1 MRSMFLRA
9 LLLIAMLSI
18 VTGQR
23 SSDTNKPSL
32 ANHQAPSGT
41 EQPIPSIP
49 RGNIKKV
56 IKVNKLSKS
65 QFPKTTTASIASSSA
80 VHIGTES
87 SVLQASGSSSPLQT
101 NSPTPRLARQ
111 NPHQQ
116 QTQGRRVLRK
126 SSIDIAD
133 AQSQASSPNKQ
144 TYLIGDLDAD
154 DYYSRRRAR
163 FLFKS
168 RVGK

>member
-1 MRSMFLRA
+1 MFLRA

-65 QFPKTTTASIASSSA
+65 QFPKTSASIASSSA

-87 SVLQASGSSSPLQT
+87 SVLQASGISPLQT